1 MGKWHDPRAA
11 DWRQRSAG
19 GHLPLSAFR
28 FPLSAFRFPLSAF
41 RFPLSA
47 FRMTPPYSALAA
59 GYDAVMAH
67 VDYPMWA
74 GYVQSLIR
82 EHHPDAASVTEL
94 GCGTG
99 ALAVALQPYGPA
111 PDGYAYR
118 AYDGSE
124 AMVRQA
130 REAVRQS
137 GRPVAVGRAD
147 FLEPVPGPPA
157 EVVVLVYDGLNYL
170 LELDEVATL
179 LGHVRDALAPG
190 GIAVIDQST
199 PANSVNH
206 ADGFDDAG
214 DTDAWAYVRSS
225 RYDAGARLHTTEF
238 RLTAPD
244 GAVTVET
251 HRQRAYTLDEVA
263 GAVAA
268 AGLEVAAAYDEFG
281 LEPATDETERVHWV
295 LRRPPAGAPSA

>member
-1 MGKWHDPRAA
+1 
-11 DWRQRSAG
+11 
-19 GHLPLSAFR
+19 
-28 FPLSAFRFPLSAF
+28 
-41 RFPLSA
+41 
-47 FRMTPPYSALAA
+47 MTPPYSALAA

-74 GYVQSLIR
+74 AYVQGLIR
-82 EHHPDAASVTEL
+82 EHHPGAASVTEL

-99 ALAVALQPYGPA
+99 ALAVALQPCGPA

-118 AYDGSE
+118 AYDGS
-124 AMVRQA
+124 ASMVGQA

-137 GRPVAVGRAD
+137 GRPVEVGQAD

-157 EVVVLVYDGLNYL
+157 DVVVLVYDGLNYL
-170 LELDEVATL
+170 LELGAVATL

-190 GIAVIDQST
+190 GIAVVDQST

-214 DTDAWAYVRSS
+214 DTGAWAYVRSS
-225 RYDAGARLHTTEF
+225 RYDADARIHTTEF

-244 GAVTVET
+244 GTVAVET
-251 HRQRAYTLDEVA
+251 HRQRAYTMAEVA
-263 GAVAA
+263 GAIAA
-268 AGLEVAAAYDEFG
+268 AGLEVAAAYDEFS

-295 LRRPPAGAPSA
+295 LRRPAASARPA